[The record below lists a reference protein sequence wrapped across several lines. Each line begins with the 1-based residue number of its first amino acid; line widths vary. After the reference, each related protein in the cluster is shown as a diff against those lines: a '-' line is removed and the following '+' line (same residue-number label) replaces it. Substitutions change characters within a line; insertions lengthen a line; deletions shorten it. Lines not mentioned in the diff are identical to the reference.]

1 MMSASRMSRR
11 SRGGGW
17 TARWAAQ
24 RPSAR
29 YVPVKTV
36 LPAAAKE
43 AIRVP
48 QNLRANER
56 IGICAHHNGPRLP
69 TWGPTDNISFR
80 RIARHMTVMLG
91 VGFGYPCSTYVPCL
105 FAFRASA
112 DEETEMPRAQ
122 TSNPR
127 MTDGLLLLAM
137 IMEFLR

>member
-1 MMSASRMSRR
+1 MFGSGSAPRTIAPGRPQGVQQTMLAFGVL
-11 SRGGGW
+11 RG
-17 TARWAAQ
+17 
-24 RPSAR
+24 
-29 YVPVKTV
+29 
-36 LPAAAKE
+36 
-43 AIRVP
+43 
-48 QNLRANER
+48 
-56 IGICAHHNGPRLP
+56 
-69 TWGPTDNISFR
+69 
-80 RIARHMTVMLG
+80 IAVMPG